1 MPSSD
6 SGSGITLAPGVEIAG
21 YFLEEELGRGAMGV
35 VWRAMQVALDRPV
48 ALKLLAPALA
58 ENLDFRRRFKQEAR
72 LAARL
77 RHPHVVIVH
86 DAREEHDTLVI
97 AMDLI
102 RGTSLAR
109 VIQTEGRLDVRRVA
123 DLVGQ
128 VAGALDAAHGE
139 GLVHR
144 DVKPA
149 NVLIAGRGADEHAY
163 LSDFGLAKPLSD
175 TDTPTS
181 SLIVGTPDYM
191 APEQVQAG
199 EKKVTLDARA
209 DVYALGCVLFELLAG
224 RPPYRRGNV
233 YSTLYAQVH
242 EAVPSV
248 REVNPAVPAALEA
261 VVARA
266 MAKEPAG
273 RFSSAGELADATR
286 AAVDA
291 GPRSLQRATARNV
304 DEDWEDHV
312 LVAGLGESGSQLA
325 AGLDEAGYRVVG
337 IEADENNEKIADF
350 RGRGIHVLQGDA
362 SSSEMLQKARIARA
376 RYLVV
381 TCGADALNL
390 SVATAAEQEL
400 DVGRPLVLT
409 AFIHLTDQGLL
420 RTLTGETLHGAGS
433 RGLRL
438 EFFNTYATGTRLL
451 LERHSPFEDAQCSP
465 VAAPRIAVVGDGVV
479 ASNILLFTAAK
490 WLLEHP
496 NAGQLSITVLGP
508 DADQRVAE
516 LIKRHP
522 QLADVCSL
530 DIRTAELSGALF
542 QTGAV
547 FEEGDDQLSVTKV
560 YLAVEDDSEA
570 FALALALHG
579 VPAIRSVPIVVALL
593 DETSAAAS
601 ALRGSARAFA
611 ENLEPF
617 GVLSS
622 ALTPSLLMR
631 GVNELLARANHET
644 YLREQRADGVSDGV
658 SIKPWDE
665 LPESLK
671 NSNRRFADGI
681 GAALDAI
688 GYDLIPAPV
697 FDDGSSPLMLTDDQ
711 VERLARREHDR
722 WVADLTRDGWRLTDG
737 EKDPERKLHPLLV
750 PWDKLSEP
758 EHDKDR
764 DAVKA
769 IPRLLVQAGLRATR
783 AAAA

>member
-1 MPSSD
+1 MPGSD
-6 SGSGITLAPGVEIAG
+6 SGSGITLAPGAEIAG
-21 YFLEEELGRGAMGV
+21 YFLEEEIGRGAMGV

-48 ALKLLAPALA
+48 ALKLLAPTLA

-86 DAREEHDTLVI
+86 DAREEYDTLVI

-109 VIQTEGRLDVRRVA
+109 VIQTEGRLQLPRVC
-123 DLVGQ
+123 DLVEQ
-128 VAGALDAAHGE
+128 IAGALDAAHSE
-139 GLVHR
+139 GLIHR

-191 APEQVQAG
+191 APEQVEAG
-199 EKKVTLDARA
+199 ERKVSLDARA

-248 REVNPAVPAALEA
+248 RDVNPAVPAAVEA
-261 VVARA
+261 VVVRA
-266 MAKEPAG
+266 MAKQPAE

-286 AAVDA
+286 AAA
-291 GPRSLQRATARNV
+291 AASPRSPERATARNV

-312 LVAGLGESGSQLA
+312 VVAGLGDSGSRLA
-325 AGLDEAGYRVVG
+325 AGLHDAGYRVVG
-337 IEADENNEKIADF
+337 IEADEGNERTADL
-350 RGRGIHVLQGDA
+350 RRKGIQVLAGDA
-362 SSSEMLQKARIARA
+362 SSSGVLQTARLARA

-390 SVATAAEQEL
+390 TVATAAEREL

-409 AFIHLTDQGLL
+409 AFIHLTDQDLL
-420 RTLTGETLHGAGS
+420 RTLTAETLHGAGS

-438 EFFNTYATGTRLL
+438 EFFNAYATGTRLL
-451 LERHSPFEDAQCSP
+451 LERHSPFEDAEGST
-465 VAAPRIAVVGDGVV
+465 VAAPRIAVVGDGPV
-479 ASNILLFTAAK
+479 ASNILLLTAAR
-490 WLLEHP
+490 WLAEHP
-496 NAGQLSITVLGP
+496 NAGQLPITVLGR
-508 DADQRVAE
+508 DADQRVSE

-522 QLADVCSL
+522 QLADVCRVDVRS
-530 DIRTAELSGALF
+530 TELSSALF
-542 QTGAV
+542 QTGAG
-547 FEEGDDQLSVTKV
+547 FPNGDDQLSVTKV

-579 VPAIRSVPIVVALL
+579 VPAIRNVPIVVALL

-644 YLREQRADGVSDGV
+644 YLREQRVDGVRDGV
-658 SIKPWDE
+658 SIKLWDE

-688 GYDLIPAPV
+688 GYDLVPAPV

-722 WVADLTRDGWRLTDG
+722 WVADLTRDGWRFTDG
-737 EKDPERKLHPLLV
+737 EKDPERKFHPLLV
-750 PWDKLSEP
+750 PWDKLSES

-764 DAVKA
+764 DAVQA

-783 AAAA
+783 APAG